1 MNNFIV
7 KESSKNVLDI
17 LNINGYSITS
27 DLNYCTENG
36 IDYYIGHN
44 GNKAVVVAIVETED
58 KFFITKQE
66 LLEMN
71 ITAKTYGIES
81 VELFTDYGIELHS
94 SDTIEMVGFSKI
106 TKII

>member
-36 IDYYIGHN
+36 VDYYIGH
-44 GNKAVVVAIVETED
+44 
-58 KFFITKQE
+58 
-66 LLEMN
+66 
-71 ITAKTYGIES
+71 YC
-81 VELFTDYGIELHS
+81 
-94 SDTIEMVGFSKI
+94 
-106 TKII
+106 